1 MNRIIIFLVGLISLL
16 SSCGQRN
23 ERETADKKVTDKDIY
38 EILEFVVKE
47 QALDKNFGLRIKPG
61 DRCDLNKED
70 KEFLTDLILEPKPLK
85 DSTFDSVHLKIS
97 APLDI
102 FSLGLQRCLI
112 KEDVDYMLQQKEM
125 ARDFRWNNTRLGF
138 NLDNTENWYEF
149 SVPLFSADKSKAILL
164 VSKLCKG
171 LCGTEQ
177 TFLIEKDGG
186 KFISKTGFLYY
197 H

>member
-1 MNRIIIFLVGLISLL
+1 MSRIIILLGLISLL
-16 SSCGQRN
+16 TSCGQRN
-23 ERETADKKVTDKDIY
+23 ESETADQKVTDKDIY
-38 EILEFVVKE
+38 EILEFVIKD

-85 DSTFDSVHLKIS
+85 DSTFDSVDFKIS
-97 APLDI
+97 MPLDT

-125 ARDFRWNNTRLGF
+125 AKDFKWDNSRLGF

-149 SVPLFSADKSKAILL
+149 SVPLFSADESKAILL

-177 TFLIEKDGG
+177 TFLIEKIDG
-186 KFISKTGFLYY
+186 KWTSRTGFHYI

>member
-1 MNRIIIFLVGLISLL
+1 MRRIIFLVGLISLL
-16 SSCGQRN
+16 TSCGQRN
-23 ERETADKKVTDKDIY
+23 GSETAGQKVTDKDIY
-38 EILEFVVKE
+38 EILEFVIKY

-70 KEFLTDLILEPKPLK
+70 KEFLTDLILESKPLK
-85 DSTFDSVHLKIS
+85 DSTVDSVDFKITV
-97 APLDI
+97 PLDT

-112 KEDVDYMLQQKEM
+112 KEDVDYMLKQKETVK
-125 ARDFRWNNTRLGF
+125 DFKWDNSRLGF
-138 NLDNTENWYEF
+138 DLDNTENWYEF

-171 LCGTEQ
+171 LCGSEQ
-177 TFLIEKDGG
+177 TFLIEKEEG
-186 KFISKTGFLYY
+186 KLISKTGFLYN